1 MSKSTEEMLFGAE
14 SRAAVAKAVQDAV
27 ERADAAGLVPAFQP
41 YVALSK
47 HLSRE
52 ELLALRRAE
61 RTKEAEKD
69 RKTLE
74 FHQKALDLM
83 CAGGQLDQDMKR
95 QALERLQ
102 MLTDRQLGHPSYI
115 AVWRE
120 LLNMHPDF
128 MKACVLAETE
138 HGHRL
143 RKDTPL
149 NFLRYAG
156 GPLGEKQTNG

>member
-1 MSKSTEEMLFGAE
+1 
-14 SRAAVAKAVQDAV
+14 
-27 ERADAAGLVPAFQP
+27 
-41 YVALSK
+41 
-47 HLSRE
+47 
-52 ELLALRRAE
+52 
-61 RTKEAEKD
+61 
-69 RKTLE
+69 
-74 FHQKALDLM
+74 
-83 CAGGQLDQDMKR
+83 MKL

-102 MLTDRQLGHPSYI
+102 LFTDRQLGHPSYV

-120 LLNMHPDF
+120 LLEMHPDY

-156 GPLGEKQTNG
+156 GPLAEWQGDESQNEIIPGE

>member
-1 MSKSTEEMLFGAE
+1 MKTTEELLLGDENQATI
-14 SRAAVAKAVQDAV
+14 SRTVQAAVA
-27 ERADAAGLVPAFQP
+27 RADAASLVPAFQP

-69 RKTLE
+69 CKTLE

-83 CAGGQLDQDMKR
+83 FAGGQLDQDMKR

-102 MLTDRQLGHPSYI
+102 LFTDRQLGHPSYI

-120 LLNMHPDF
+120 LLEMHPDY

-149 NFLRYAG
+149 DFLK
-156 GPLGEKQTNG
+156 LFNLNNL